1 MGGIKEEP
9 PTDGEEYSSEHEIS
23 ENSEGTSKRLF
34 ILSNRAF
41 LTPAQYMKCLEKVEE
56 IKFKPPFYVSIMS
69 KTTVWQ
75 HDNECSPILSTS
87 TVRSVGNR
95 SYTLPNGLTT
105 DLTKGEGVLLTG
117 IGDEDAVGVAM
128 ANSKGS
134 TKSAANTAVFSAVA
148 AASSADLK
156 SQPPPVVRQ

>member
-1 MGGIKEEP
+1 MGGITEEP

-23 ENSEGTSKRLF
+23 ENSEGTSERLF

-75 HDNECSPILSTS
+75 HNSECSPILINSNKS
-87 TVRSVGNR
+87 PK
-95 SYTLPNGLTT
+95 YLYAYLILTFA
-105 DLTKGEGVLLTG
+105 LCYVYKQHFGSNNARG
-117 IGDEDAVGVAM
+117 II
-128 ANSKGS
+128 
-134 TKSAANTAVFSAVA
+134 
-148 AASSADLK
+148 
-156 SQPPPVVRQ
+156 